1 MGRHV
6 EAEKQRYSAER
17 DRHAEKQPAGADQ
30 RRVMAQQAG
39 IDREIERID
48 QGRRDCP
55 QQAARIDHAA
65 AQPRQCDQCRAA
77 EDHRDAQYGHRP
89 DRLLHDEPVEREGD
103 GRVGVKQQDRD
114 AGLQGL
120 QALPEAQGLR
130 GAEGRSQQNDA
141 PAAATQ
147 YPAQIELHEE
157 RRCGE
162 RHDREIVAPEQHRG
176 RAEPVGVKPP
186 RQQRHEPDHRAA
198 RQRGDRRW
206 PVRGGAA
213 DQCDIARSSVRC
225 HWPLANAAA
234 SQPSI

>member
-6 EAEKQRYSAER
+6 EAEKQRYSAKR
-17 DRHAEKQPAGADQ
+17 DRHAEEQSAGADQ
-30 RRVMAQQAG
+30 RRIMPQQAG

-55 QQAARIDHAA
+55 EEAAQIDRAA

-77 EDHRDAQYGHRP
+77 EDHRDAQDGHRP

-103 GRVGVKQQDRD
+103 GRVGVKEQDRD
-114 AGLQGL
+114 TGLQRL
-120 QALPEAQGLR
+120 QALPEAQGLG
-130 GAEGRSQQNDA
+130 GAEGRSQQHDA
-141 PAAATQ
+141 PATAAQ
-147 YPAQIELHEE
+147 HPAQIELHKE

-176 RAEPVGVKPP
+176 RAEPVGVQPP

-198 RQRGDRRW
+198 RQRRNRSGPHARTI
-206 PVRGGAA
+206 PRGHRLET
-213 DQCDIARSSVRC
+213 AR
-225 HWPLANAAA
+225 LT
-234 SQPSI
+234 